1 MTRKKG
7 KVIDSGVIEIISI
20 LDRSGSMLDLEP
32 ETIGGYNNFIS
43 NQRNELVNARV
54 TLVLFDDEYEVV
66 HKGVPIDEVPDIDNK
81 VYYARGYTALND
93 AIAKTIN
100 ETKARHRRDGKPDK
114 VLCVIITDGEE
125 NYSKEY
131 SGLDGK
137 EKVKKLVE
145 WCKEEED
152 WTFFFLG
159 ADMDAVT
166 VGAGY
171 GIASAMV
178 ANYQSNDIGTHA
190 VYATMS
196 RGAAAMSSGSMSSF
210 NLQEEVDDETDKFT
224 YQSGSRLP

>member
-7 KVIDSGVIEIISI
+7 KVVDSNAIEIISI
-20 LDRSGSMLDLEP
+20 LDRSGSMTALEQ
-32 ETIGGYNNFIS
+32 ETIGGYNNFIAD
-43 NQRNELVNARV
+43 QRNELTDARV
-54 TLVLFDDEYEVV
+54 TLVLFDDQYEVV

-81 VYYARGYTALND
+81 VYYARGWTALND

-100 ETKARHRRDGKPDK
+100 ETKARHRRDGRPDK
-114 VLCVIITDGEE
+114 VLCVIITDGYE

-171 GIASAMV
+171 GIAATMV
-178 ANYQSNDIGTHA
+178 ANYQSNDIGTRA
-190 VYATMS
+190 VYASMS
-196 RGAAAMSSGSMSSF
+196 GGMAAAASGNLSSF
-210 NLQEEVDDETDKFT
+210 NLQEEVDDETEKFT